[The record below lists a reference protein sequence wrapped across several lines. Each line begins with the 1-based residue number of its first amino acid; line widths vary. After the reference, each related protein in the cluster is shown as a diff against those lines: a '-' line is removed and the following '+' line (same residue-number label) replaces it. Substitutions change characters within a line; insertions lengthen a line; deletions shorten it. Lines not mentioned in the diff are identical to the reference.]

1 VDEIADPEFVRRQ
14 YHTTGNL
21 NARQALH
28 DRFSASDVT
37 WHDWTFS
44 TLGVTPHCRVL
55 DIGCGTGQLWS
66 RGRLGKASNFGLFL
80 ADNSAAMLSQARDAV
95 KHAHFVRA
103 SANDLPFEDNAF
115 DKLVASHMLYHVP
128 EVDAAVREFRRVLRT
143 SGRLFVATNGCKHLH
158 QLWALLAEHGV
169 QAPQP
174 GHGLGFESGA
184 ELLSRYFLDV
194 KTHRFEDHLV
204 VTEVEPL
211 VDYVKSLRRAP
222 DGVVARVASHIEHR
236 IDLDGAFLLSKDTG
250 ILVASAP
257 RP

>member
-44 TLGVTPHCRVL
+44 ALCVTPHCRVL

-66 RGRLGKASNFGLFL
+66 RGRFGKASNFALFL
-80 ADNSAAMLSQARDAV
+80 ADNSAAMLSQARGAV
-95 KHAHFVRA
+95 EHAHFVRA
-103 SANDLPFEDNAF
+103 TANDLPFEDNAF

-128 EVDAAVREFRRVLRT
+128 EVDAAVREFHRILRR
-143 SGRLFVATNGCKHLH
+143 SGQLFVATNGRKHLH
-158 QLWALLAEHGV
+158 QLWAMLAEHGV
-169 QAPQP
+169 QAPQAW
-174 GHGLGFESGA
+174 HRFDFESGA
-184 ELLSRYFLDV
+184 DLLSRYFLDV

-204 VTEVEPL
+204 ITEVEPL
-211 VDYVKSLRRAP
+211 VDYLKSLRTVS
-222 DGVVARVASHIEHR
+222 DGVVARLASRIEDR
-236 IDLDGAFLLSKDTG
+236 IDLDGALLLSKDTG
-250 ILVASAP
+250 ILVASTP
-257 RP
+257 R